1 MLIRQMTADDI
12 SIVKKIEDS
21 LYRNPWTA
29 MMFLNEITSNKFA
42 HLFVLEDK
50 DEVIGYSGVW
60 IVSDSATV
68 TKVSIAKEK
77 QGKGLSNLLMKDLI
91 QRVID
96 ANCDYISLE
105 VRVSNLKAIKLY
117 KKYGFDQVG
126 IRKKYYTDGEDA
138 CAMVK
143 KFRKGEGNE

>member
-1 MLIRQMTADDI
+1 
-12 SIVKKIEDS
+12 
-21 LYRNPWTA
+21 

-50 DEVIGYSGVW
+50 DKVIGYSGVW

-96 ANCDYISLE
+96 ANCEYISLE
-105 VRVSNLKAIKLY
+105 VRVSNKKAIKLY
-117 KKYGFDQVG
+117 EKYGFEQVG
-126 IRKKYYTDGEDA
+126 VRKKYYTDGEDA

-143 KFRKGEGNE
+143 KFGKGESNE

>member
-1 MLIRQMTADDI
+1 M
-12 SIVKKIEDS
+12 
-21 LYRNPWTA
+21 
-29 MMFLNEITSNKFA
+29 
-42 HLFVLEDK
+42 
-50 DEVIGYSGVW
+50 IGYSGVW

-96 ANCDYISLE
+96 ANCEYISLE
-105 VRVSNLKAIKLY
+105 VRVSNKKAIKLY
-117 KKYGFDQVG
+117 EKYGFEQVG
-126 IRKKYYTDGEDA
+126 VRKKYYTDGEDA

-143 KFRKGEGNE
+143 KFGKGEINE

>member
-1 MLIRQMTADDI
+1 MLIRQMTSDDI
-12 SIVKKIEDS
+12 EKVKQIEDTQYKS
-21 LYRNPWTA
+21 PWTS

-50 DEVIGYSGVW
+50 DEIIGYSGVW

-68 TKVSIAKEK
+68 TKVTISKER

-96 ANCDYISLE
+96 ANCAYISLE
-105 VRVSNLKAIKLY
+105 VRVSNTKAVQLY
-117 KKYGFDQVG
+117 KKYGFEQVG
-126 IRKKYYTDGEDA
+126 VRKKYYTDGEDA
-138 CAMVK
+138 FAMVK
-143 KFRKGEGNE
+143 KFGEGTNNE

>member
-1 MLIRQMTADDI
+1 MLIRQMTSDDI
-12 SIVKKIEDS
+12 EKVKQIEDTQYKS
-21 LYRNPWTA
+21 PWTS

-50 DEVIGYSGVW
+50 DEIIGYSGVW

-68 TKVSIAKEK
+68 TKVTISKER

-96 ANCDYISLE
+96 ANCAYISLE
-105 VRVSNLKAIKLY
+105 VRVSNKKAVQLY
-117 KKYGFDQVG
+117 KKYGFEQVG
-126 IRKKYYTDGEDA
+126 VRKKYYTDGEDA
-138 CAMVK
+138 FAMVK
-143 KFRKGEGNE
+143 KFGEGTNNE

>member
-12 SIVKKIEDS
+12 ITVKKIEDS
-21 LYRNPWTA
+21 LYKNPWTS

-42 HLFVLEDK
+42 HLFVLEDN
-50 DEVIGYSGVW
+50 DQVIGYSGVW

-96 ANCDYISLE
+96 ANCEYISLE
-105 VRVSNLKAIKLY
+105 VRVSNKKAIKLY
-117 KKYGFDQVG
+117 EKYGFEQVG
-126 IRKKYYTDGEDA
+126 VRKKYYTDGEDA

-143 KFRKGEGNE
+143 KFGKGESNE